1 MNQTQR
7 DRAWKILEKVL
18 LVGVLLFLVV
28 NARDV
33 IHWLIGFSVNAAL
46 TFAVM
51 VTLGILAASLENLFR
66 YRKWVR
72 KEYRYQKLRLGVHW
86 RLYRHWRRL
95 GAPDPDEDQRPGDY
109 PKLSK

>member
-18 LVGVLLFLVV
+18 LVGVLLLIVV
-28 NARDV
+28 NARGV
-33 IHWLIGFSVNAAL
+33 IRWLIGFSVNAAL

-51 VTLGILAASLENLFR
+51 VTLGVLAASLEHLFR
-66 YRKWVR
+66 YREWVR
-72 KEYRYQKLRLGVHW
+72 KEYRYQKLSLVVNW
-86 RLYRHWRRL
+86 RLYRRWRRL
-95 GAPDPDEDQRPGDY
+95 GVPDPDEDQRPGDY